1 MITPGFGVGF
11 RSHAR
16 EARFGIGQGN
26 VSVHVTEEG
35 LVVLHDLLVDRE
47 GVGQERL
54 ILRSVGEDDWF
65 VLAEPFDCDLALAQI
80 SRNSIGNLT
89 PRRKT
94 RFRKFPW
101 K

>member
-1 MITPGFGVGF
+1 MPQFGIDF

-26 VSVHVTEEG
+26 VSVHITEEG

-54 ILRSVGEDDWF
+54 ILGTVGEDDWLL
-65 VLAEPFDCDLALAQI
+65 LAEPLGRDGDGGLDGHLAILSCVFA
-80 SRNSIGNLT
+80 
-89 PRRKT
+89 
-94 RFRKFPW
+94 
-101 K
+101 